1 MICGI
6 YKITSANGRIYIGQ
20 SINIKQRFKKYFKLH
35 CKQQLRLHSS
45 LLKYG
50 VENHTFEI
58 IEECEQLKLNERER
72 FWQDFYN
79 CINGGL
85 NLKLTHTDGKS
96 GAASEITKL
105 RMSHAR
111 LGEKNPNY
119 GKKCYWAGVT
129 GKKHPRFGLK
139 GKDSPRSKKVIDT
152 KSNFIYHSVQEAA
165 EAIKINPDTL
175 QKMLVGR
182 NPNKTNFKYL

>member
-6 YKITSANGRIYIGQ
+6 YKITSPNGRIYIGQ
-20 SINIKQRFKKYFKLH
+20 SINVKQRFKKYFKLH
-35 CKQQLRLHSS
+35 CKKQLRLYNS
-45 LLKYG
+45 LSKYG

-79 CINGGL
+79 CVSVGL
-85 NLKLTHTDGKS
+85 NLKLTHTTDKS
-96 GAASEITKL
+96 GNASEISKL

-111 LGEKNPNY
+111 TGEKNPNY
-119 GKKCYWAGVT
+119 GKKCCWAGIT
-129 GKKHPRFGLK
+129 GKNHPRFGLK
-139 GKDSPRSKKVIDT
+139 GNESPKSKKVIDT
-152 KSNFIYHSVQEAA
+152 KSNFIYNSVQEAA
-165 EAIKINPDTL
+165 EALKMKPDTL
-175 QKMLVGR
+175 QKMLIGR

>member
-6 YKITSANGRIYIGQ
+6 YKITSPNGRIYIGQ
-20 SINIKQRFKKYFKLH
+20 SINIEQRFKKYFKLH
-35 CKQQLRLHSS
+35 CKQQLRLYSS

-58 IEECEQLKLNERER
+58 IEECQQLKLNERER

-111 LGEKNPNY
+111 SGEKNPNY
-119 GKKCYWAGVT
+119 GKKCYWAGIT
-129 GKKHPRFGLK
+129 GKNHPRFGLK

-152 KSNFIYHSVQEAA
+152 KSNFIYHSVREAA